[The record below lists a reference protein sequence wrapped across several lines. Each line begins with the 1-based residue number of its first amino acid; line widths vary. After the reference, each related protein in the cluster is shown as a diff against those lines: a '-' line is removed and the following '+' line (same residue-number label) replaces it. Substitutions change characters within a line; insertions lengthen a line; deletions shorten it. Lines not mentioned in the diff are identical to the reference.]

1 MSKAANTQPPQ
12 IAHLSIT
19 LDGVTPKVSRIVA
32 VPLGICLDTLH
43 LVIQAAM
50 GWSNTHLWL
59 FRARGCSWG
68 VPDPDFG
75 FGDGPSDA
83 SRATLI
89 DMIADIGTNRFE
101 YVYDFGDHW
110 SHTIKIVKP
119 MPAAPGVA
127 YPLLIDAVGRC
138 PLEDSGGP
146 PGYMDLIEALH
157 DPSHP
162 RHSEALD
169 WPGPGFDPTATDST
183 KLEKDV
189 ADLAKLMTPPR
200 RRPAKAKP
208 KARRTSDDGHF

>member
-1 MSKAANTQPPQ
+1 MEQYAP
-12 IAHLSIT
+12 
-19 LDGVTPKVSRIVA
+19 VVVS
-32 VPLGICLDTLH
+32 G
-43 LVIQAAM
+43 
-50 GWSNTHLWL
+50 
-59 FRARGCSWG
+59 ARLLLG

-83 SRATLI
+83 SRTTLI

-119 MPAAPGVA
+119 MPAVPGVA

-189 ADLAKLMTPPR
+189 ADLAKLMTPR
-200 RRPAKAKP
+200 RRKPAKAKAKP

>member
-1 MSKAANTQPPQ
+1 MRTMPKAANTQPPQ

-19 LDGVTPKVSRIVA
+19 LDGVAPKVSRIVA
-32 VPLGICLDTLH
+32 VPLGIHLDMLH

-50 GWSNTHLWL
+50 GWSNSHLWM
-59 FRARGCSWG
+59 FQARGCAWG

-75 FGDGPSDA
+75 YDGGPSDA
-83 SRATLI
+83 GRTTLI

-101 YVYDFGDHW
+101 YVYDLGDHW

-119 MPAAPGVA
+119 MPAVPGVA
-127 YPLLIDAVGRC
+127 YPLLIEAEGRC

-146 PGYMDLIEALH
+146 PGYMDLLEALH

-169 WPGPGFDPTATDST
+169 WPGLGFDPTALDRT
-183 KLEKDV
+183 KLEKEV
-189 ADLAKLMTPPR
+189 ADIAKLMTPR
-200 RRPAKAKP
+200 RT
-208 KARRTSDDGHF
+208 KARPRTKGRKTSDD

>member
-1 MSKAANTQPPQ
+1 MSSKAAFGWWNY
-12 IAHLSIT
+12 HLHEFEV
-19 LDGVTPKVSRIVA
+19 DGTA
-32 VPLGICLDTLH
+32 Y
-43 LVIQAAM
+43 
-50 GWSNTHLWL
+50 
-59 FRARGCSWG
+59 G
-68 VPDPDFG
+68 VPDPD
-75 FGDGPSDA
+75 DDWGPPVNDERKVRLDTVA
-83 SRATLI
+83 HKGSRI
-89 DMIADIGTNRFE
+89 E
-101 YVYDFGDHW
+101 YIYDFGDHW
-110 SHTIKIVKP
+110 SHIIKIVKP

-189 ADLAKLMTPPR
+189 ADLAKQMTP
-200 RRPAKAKP
+200 RRPRPTKAKP

>member
-1 MSKAANTQPPQ
+1 MEQYAP
-12 IAHLSIT
+12 
-19 LDGVTPKVSRIVA
+19 VVVSGARLL
-32 VPLGICLDTLH
+32 LGC
-43 LVIQAAM
+43 A
-50 GWSNTHLWL
+50 
-59 FRARGCSWG
+59 
-68 VPDPDFG
+68 DPDFG

-83 SRATLI
+83 SRTTLI

-189 ADLAKLMTPPR
+189 ADLAKLMTPRR